1 MNYLLNLWRF
11 PILSILLSSLFLG
24 SLPARAANQTSVVNR
39 LASLSKS
46 LPQPVG
52 TIIATDRVNFTANN
66 NSSAQPF
73 SEQINNLG
81 KESTPASEMLLAQSI
96 KVSPLLEKQILEV
109 LRKHPEVLLEVLQKY
124 TIEQEQK
131 QQKAQAEAIK
141 QVRTNTK
148 ALIGD
153 SPVMGSNDRKIVM
166 VEFSDFQCPF
176 CATANKNLKEFMT
189 KHKGKVTLVYKH
201 FPLTQI
207 HPEALP
213 AARAAWAANKQGKF
227 WEYHDALFANP
238 AKLGDTFYLETAT
251 SLKLDIAKFN
261 ADRKIADNFIVQDF
275 QLGRKIGVDGTPTFI
290 MNGEVVTGAA
300 SLADLEKALAKV
312 SK

>member
-11 PILSILLSSLFLG
+11 PILSVLLSSLFLG
-24 SLPARAANQTSVVNR
+24 CLPARAETQTPNR
-39 LASLSKS
+39 IAVLDRSDSQPLSGRFEA
-46 LPQPVG
+46 LNPALMP
-52 TIIATDRVNFTANN
+52 
-66 NSSAQPF
+66 SSQV
-73 SEQINNLG
+73 
-81 KESTPASEMLLAQSI
+81 LLAQSV
-96 KVSPLLEKQILEV
+96 KVSPQLEKQILEV

-124 TIEQEQK
+124 TVEQEQK
-131 QQKAQAEAIK
+131 QRKVQAEALK

-153 SPVMGSNDRKIVM
+153 SPVMGASDRKIVM

-176 CATANKNLKEFMT
+176 CATTNKNLKEFMA
-189 KHKGKVTLVYKH
+189 KHKDKVTLVYKH

-227 WEYHDALFANP
+227 WEYHDALFANQS
-238 AKLGDTFYLETAT
+238 KLNDAFYLETAT
-251 SLKLDIAKFN
+251 SLKLDLPKFN
-261 ADRKIADNFIVQDF
+261 ADRKLADTFIVQDF
-275 QLGRKIGVDGTPTFI
+275 QLGRKLGVEGTPTLI
-290 MNGEVVTGAA
+290 MNGEVLSGAA

-312 SK
+312 KK